1 MQKIYEDKVASL
13 YSSSFEENPVNSND
27 QISPKYQD
35 QYLSNLDNKNEE
47 IDTDM
52 IIDFGKL
59 VDSNY
64 IDFVNIGEDER
75 FFQNDDDQDLRK
87 VKRSENVSNT
97 EVCNK
102 QSEECLN
109 IRIIGNFILKQS
121 CLSF

>member
-1 MQKIYEDKVASL
+1 MASL

-75 FFQNDDDQDLRK
+75 FFQNDDDQDLHK
-87 VKRSENVSNT
+87 VKRSENALNT

-109 IRIIGNFILKQS
+109 IRIIGNFYT
-121 CLSF
+121 